1 VILLENSNYQKRSK
15 LKVQLVEY
23 LEMVTIRSLFLSF
36 KFDQILDRQT
46 TQPSLYDR
54 GPRK

>member
-1 VILLENSNYQKRSK
+1 MILLENSNYQKRSK

-36 KFDQILDRQT
+36 KLDQILDRQT

>member
-36 KFDQILDRQT
+36 KLDQILDRQT